1 MLFIRLNALI
11 PLSCLNNVKLYHSG
25 LFTWHTF
32 SRGTSVKQ
40 LRHVWHVWQA
50 VGENVLWLKILVSSV
65 TKPPSCKFG
74 VGTWKLIEDSFCVSV
89 RYMKSHCACLI
100 KMTLISTEH
109 FPKRFYLLWMDMS
122 CKRSSQQK
130 KRRGP
135 LPRVPATQMS
145 KSRVWRTE
153 LFKCT
158 VKNFS
163 DRDTDTKPILDEKWH
178 HRKELGS

>member
-11 PLSCLNNVKLYHSG
+11 PLSCLNNMKLYHSG

-50 VGENVLWLKILVSSV
+50 VAENVLWLKILVSSV

-74 VGTWKLIEDSFCVSV
+74 VRTWKLIEDSFCVSD

-109 FPKRFYLLWMDMS
+109 FPKRFHLLWMDVN
-122 CKRSSQQK
+122 CKKSSQQK
-130 KRRGP
+130 KRRG
-135 LPRVPATQMS
+135 LPSSGPSNRDVRI
-145 KSRVWRTE
+145 KSTE
-153 LFKCT
+153 DSCEELLRQRYWIPNLF
-158 VKNFS
+158 
-163 DRDTDTKPILDEKWH
+163 
-178 HRKELGS
+178 